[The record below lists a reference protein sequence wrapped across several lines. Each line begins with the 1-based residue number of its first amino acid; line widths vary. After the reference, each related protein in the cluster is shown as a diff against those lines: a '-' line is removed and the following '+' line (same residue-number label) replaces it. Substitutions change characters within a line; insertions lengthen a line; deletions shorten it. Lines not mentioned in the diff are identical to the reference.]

1 MRTPNIDI
9 YIELYTDIHVN
20 LCLCARICPCVLLT
34 IANVNV
40 FLPFPTVIVGI
51 VFFCLGFYILW
62 QRGEAAAPFRAPVGD
77 FSN

>member
-9 YIELYTDIHVN
+9 HIKLYIYIHVN

-51 VFFCLGFYILW
+51 VFFPGFLYFMAK
-62 QRGEAAAPFRAPVGD
+62 RGCG
-77 FSN
+77 SNIQGSGGGL